1 MLISVNYKNQMADQN
16 NMNMEHEQFD
26 YDFDT
31 LSMVSDDSGY
41 YTIPFLPFNPV
52 LPGVSPHPD
61 HEQNL
66 WTLEQKLNLNF
77 RCWIK
82 SSMNLRIIFNR
93 IRRASNSSSKTPKD
107 KRPNGPNWTRQ
118 KRARTKTV
126 RKLKTDRKWCIIRSI
141 TYLNSIFSWVKNSY
155 QSFES
160 YLMAHY
166 FNLFNLLLLMGRS
179 RVRMATIVLVCP
191 SHVTHCTYK
200 YMLV

>member
-1 MLISVNYKNQMADQN
+1 MNLFFLERLQKLMLTSVNYKNQMADQN

-52 LPGVSPHPD
+52 LPGVSPHPN

-118 KRARTKTV
+118 KTGQNKNGPKTQNGPELV
-126 RKLKTDRKWCIIRSI
+126 HNPFYNL
-141 TYLNSIFSWVKNSY
+141 
-155 QSFES
+155 FE
-160 YLMAHY
+160 
-166 FNLFNLLLLMGRS
+166 FNLFMSEKLISIIWVILNGSLFQS
-179 RVRMATIVLVCP
+179 VLFTT
-191 SHVTHCTYK
+191 SHGTVAC
-200 YMLV
+200 